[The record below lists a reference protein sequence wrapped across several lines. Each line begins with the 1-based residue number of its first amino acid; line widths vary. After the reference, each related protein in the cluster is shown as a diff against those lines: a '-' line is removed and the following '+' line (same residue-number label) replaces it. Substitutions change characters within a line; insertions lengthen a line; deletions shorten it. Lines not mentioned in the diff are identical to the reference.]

1 MSQCRGMMIPIY
13 GRLRRPLA
21 LPPLQPGP
29 GLPPLCP
36 PAAAAEELIVM
47 LGQKTCTQCT
57 RTRTLGNLWCSSRR
71 STGVCVYPMLLMF
84 AWPCASCIGR
94 HAALMM
100 PRLSLRRSLP
110 VLSDG
115 KQGWA
120 GVERVC
126 EERVCF
132 AGASAE

>member
-1 MSQCRGMMIPIY
+1 MGVCMCVCVCVWMYVGMY
-13 GRLRRPLA
+13 
-21 LPPLQPGP
+21 
-29 GLPPLCP
+29 
-36 PAAAAEELIVM
+36 
-47 LGQKTCTQCT
+47 
-57 RTRTLGNLWCSSRR
+57 
-71 STGVCVYPMLLMF
+71 VCVYPMLLMF